1 VASYSFVTLYIK
13 DMLAIIA
20 PGQGSQTPGM
30 LSAWLEDPQ
39 LRALVQEF
47 SDAIGLDVV
56 RLGTTADAEEI
67 KDTANAQPLI
77 VAAGLISA
85 HALGAA
91 ESASYVAGHSVGE
104 ITAAA
109 IAEAISPID
118 AMKLVRTRGLEMAKA
133 AGVTPSGMAAV
144 LGGDRQVVLSAI
156 ADLGLVAAN
165 DNGGGQIVAA
175 GDLDAI
181 AQLAP
186 EGARVRPLAVAGAFH
201 TSYMQSAVE
210 PLRALAAKIPT
221 STPSV
226 GVLSNKDGEV
236 VHDGDEVLNRIVN
249 QIANPVRWD
258 LCMET
263 LVSLG
268 VTGVIEVTP
277 AGTLV
282 GLIKRA
288 APSIEQ
294 FALKSPADIDAA
306 RAFVATHGGK

>member
-1 VASYSFVTLYIK
+1 
-13 DMLAIIA
+13 MLAIIA

-30 LSAWLEDPQ
+30 LSAWLEDAQ
-39 LRALVQEF
+39 IRTLAQEI

-56 RLGTTADAEEI
+56 RLGTTADADEI

-77 VAAGLISA
+77 VAAGLMSA
-85 HALGAA
+85 HALGATG
-91 ESASYVAGHSVGE
+91 SFSYVAGHSVGE

-109 IAEAISPID
+109 IAGALTPID
-118 AMKLVRTRGLEMAKA
+118 AMKLVRARGVEMAKA

-156 ADLGLVAAN
+156 TDLGLVAAN

-201 TSYMQSAVE
+201 TSYMQPAVE
-210 PLRALAAKIPT
+210 PLRALAATMTT
-221 STPSV
+221 SEPSV
-226 GVLSNKDGEV
+226 GVLSNKDGAV
-236 VHDGDEVLNRIVN
+236 VKDGAEVLERIVN

-268 VTGVIEVTP
+268 VTGVIEVAP

-288 APSIEQ
+288 APTIEQ
-294 FALKSPADIDAA
+294 FAFKSPEDLDAA
-306 RAFVATHGGK
+306 RAFVANHGGK